1 MPRVQRTALLPFPAA
16 DVFAIV
22 NDVSRYPEFL
32 PWCSAATVIEES
44 AEEVVAALS
53 LSASGI
59 TETFTTRNRLTPCEK
74 IDMELVSG
82 PFREL
87 TGGWTFVRLGD
98 DEGCRVELD
107 LSFQFTG
114 VKSLL
119 GAVFNRAADKM
130 VDAFCARA
138 TDVLS
143 R

>member
-1 MPRVQRTALLPFPAA
+1 M
-16 DVFAIV
+16 
-22 NDVSRYPEFL
+22 
-32 PWCSAATVIEES
+32 
-44 AEEVVAALS
+44 VAALS

-82 PFREL
+82 PFQEL

-98 DEGCRVELD
+98 DDGCRVELD

-143 R
+143 AR